1 LTYGVVWR
9 RTVITDRLVRLTKE
23 KSMYQLLYKSNMM
36 PVETGDVVHFSN
48 RAWTVEEICASDSY
62 LSCWA
67 WVRSMDEQRLC
78 IRVGGGQFDATFT
91 LTR

>member
-1 LTYGVVWR
+1 
-9 RTVITDRLVRLTKE
+9 
-23 KSMYQLLYKSNMM
+23 MYQLLYKTNMM
-36 PVETGDVVHFSN
+36 PVSTGDVVHFSN
-48 RAWTVEEICASDSY
+48 RAWTVEEICTSDSY

-67 WVRSMDEQRLC
+67 WVRSMDEQHLC